1 MIPITT
7 PAVEGLLCRGA
18 PVVLYNGRNDI
29 VQEVGIL
36 RAQLAEW
43 GYPVEYEN
51 LTLRLDDPDGVG
63 LLVALRYL
71 HLQNRPLEWARYLPL
86 EVTARLV
93 QAHLAMIAAGG
104 EGIKGVLGAWY
115 QHCINCSARTIV
127 KHPDAY
133 PTLKA
138 YCFNAPSEVTGR
150 GWWVSGIPKSLWGP
164 ETGPKGRAACDA
176 ALLADGIALLEADGS
191 VRVPTL
197 PAHQPA

>member
-1 MIPITT
+1 MSHITT

-29 VQEVGIL
+29 VQEVGAL

-86 EVTARLV
+86 EVAAPVV
-93 QAHLAMIAAGG
+93 QAHLALIAAGG
-104 EGIKGVLGAWY
+104 EGIRGLAGEWREEGGVLVRFSAIPCQERIILATVYGKGWY
-115 QHCINCSARTIV
+115 VLSHWKNGSNTGEKGQKSAD
-127 KHPDAY
+127 K
-133 PTLKA
+133 
-138 YCFNAPSEVTGR
+138 
-150 GWWVSGIPKSLWGP
+150 
-164 ETGPKGRAACDA
+164 
-176 ALLADGIALLEADGS
+176 ALLSVGYALLDGGT
-191 VRVPTL
+191 VRVPTP